1 MNEPKVEESRKWDR
15 HAINA
20 EIRRRGMTLTGI
32 AKDAGLYGG
41 ACRQGII
48 GLSRPGAEAI
58 ATALGLPFRELFPD
72 LYTRG
77 RHDERK
83 SSRNT
88 DRVSS
93 AKIALNLDAAPG
105 AT

>member
-1 MNEPKVEESRKWDR
+1 MNKPQVWDR

-32 AKDAGLYGG
+32 AKDAGLYDS

-48 GLSRPGAEAI
+48 GTSRPGAEAI
-58 ATALGLPFRELFPD
+58 AAALNIPFRELFPT

-77 RHDERK
+77 RHDEVD
-83 SSRNT
+83 NT
-88 DRVSS
+88 STARESGS
-93 AKIALNLDAAPG
+93 AKVALILDAAPG
-105 AT
+105 AP

>member
-1 MNEPKVEESRKWDR
+1 MNTPQVWDR

-20 EIRRRGMTLTGI
+20 EIRRRGMNLTGI
-32 AKDAGLYGG
+32 ALDAGLYAS

-58 ATALGLPFRELFPD
+58 ATALDIPFRTLFPT

-77 RHDERK
+77 RHNEGK
-83 SSRNT
+83 SNRNG
-88 DRVSS
+88 SCSAS
-93 AKIALNLDAAPG
+93 AKAHAEIDGTNAIS
-105 AT
+105 

>member
-1 MNEPKVEESRKWDR
+1 MNTPQVWDR

-32 AKDAGLYGG
+32 AQDADLYAS

-58 ATALGLPFRELFPD
+58 AKALDIPFRTLFPT

-77 RHDERK
+77 RHNE
-83 SSRNT
+83 T
-88 DRVSS
+88 DTTSAARESGS
-93 AKIALNLDAAPG
+93 AKVALNLDAPSGAP
-105 AT
+105 